1 MVAILPL
8 EAGREPDDPRTTD
21 LVGELAVKSADFNR
35 WWPRQKVLERGGGT
49 KHFQHPV
56 VGELTI
62 DYEALTLPADPD
74 QTLFIYTA
82 RPGASQEAMRL
93 LASWSLDAPHPA
105 GRPRTQADGRPT
117 SSSPTAGAAL
127 PDDTSQETP

>member
-1 MVAILPL
+1 MK
-8 EAGREPDDPRTTD
+8 
-21 LVGELAVKSADFNR
+21 LVDFNR

-49 KHFQHPV
+49 KHFHHPV
-56 VGELTI
+56 VGEVTI

-82 RPGASQEAMRL
+82 RPGASQDAMRL
-93 LASWSLDAPHPA
+93 LASWSLDAPRSAGHPRTEAA
-105 GRPRTQADGRPT
+105 GRSAT
-117 SSSPTAGAAL
+117 SAAAA